1 MPINNYLQSP
11 LNYTGGK
18 FKLLPQILPK
28 FPSQIKTFID
38 LFCGGGNVGVNVN
51 CNRVIFNDINRDVI
65 YLLQTLKNV
74 EKESIF
80 AWINDIITEYELSDV
95 SKNGYDYYNCDSA
108 KGVGSY
114 NKERFL
120 KLRED
125 FNQTKI
131 VDYHYYIKLY
141 VLIVFSFNNQI
152 RFNSNNEFNLPVGK
166 RDFNKAMQR
175 KLSQFID
182 CLHELNCSFSCKD
195 FTLMDVE
202 ELTQQDFVYAD
213 PPYLIT
219 CASYNEQGGWNEQK
233 EMELLSF
240 LDKLNERNIKF
251 ALSNVLEN
259 KGKTNMIL
267 KNWLAENRNYVC
279 HNLDYSYSNSN
290 YHTKNKDSRCEE
302 VLITNY

>member
-1 MPINNYLQSP
+1 MFNKEYIQSP

-28 FPSQIKTFID
+28 FPSQINIFFD

-51 CNRVIFNDINRDVI
+51 CKKVIFNDINKDVI

-74 EKESIF
+74 DKDSIF
-80 AWINDIITEYELSDV
+80 AWINDIISEYKLSDV
-95 SKNGYDYYNCDSA
+95 SKNGYDFYKCDSA
-108 KGVGSY
+108 KGVGNY

-125 FNQTKI
+125 FNRTEI
-131 VDYHYYIKLY
+131 IDYHYYIKLY

-166 RDFNKAMQR
+166 RDFNKAMQK
-175 KLSQFID
+175 KLSRFID
-182 CLHELNCSFSCKD
+182 CLHELSCSFSCED
-195 FTLMDVE
+195 FALIDMDRFTE
-202 ELTQQDFVYAD
+202 QDFVYVD

-219 CASYNEQGGWNEQK
+219 CASYNEQGKWNEQK
-233 EMELLSF
+233 EVELLSF

-259 KGKTNMIL
+259 KGKTNTIL
-267 KNWLAENRNYVC
+267 KDWLAENRNYIC
-279 HNLDYSYSNSN
+279 HKLDYSYSNSN
-290 YHTKNKDSRCEE
+290 YHTKNKNSRCEE